1 VICGLKKMISGY
13 RLCAATRSGPKLASV
28 RSSACDCVNQPINR
42 APCACLNDPTPT
54 GSDGASV
61 FDSKG
66 ERVPARAVRRPG
78 SATDLLRVLP
88 SCKLPSCPR
97 SNNPARPNVLMFGDD
112 GVVMDVI
119 DQQQA
124 TFQAWLAT
132 LPKTCRLAIVEVG
145 AGKAIPTIRRISE
158 AVLRS
163 HPHATLVRINLD
175 DSEVPEQLS
184 ERCVCV
190 GGMGALDALRGI
202 AAEIE
207 NVSE

>member
-1 VICGLKKMISGY
+1 M
-13 RLCAATRSGPKLASV
+13 
-28 RSSACDCVNQPINR
+28 
-42 APCACLNDPTPT
+42 
-54 GSDGASV
+54 

-66 ERVPARAVRRPG
+66 EQIAARAVRRPA

-88 SCKLPSCPR
+88 SCTLPTCPR
-97 SNNPARPNVLMFGDD
+97 SCNPARPNVLMFGDD
-112 GVVMDVI
+112 GVVMDAI

-163 HPHATLVRINLD
+163 HPAATLVRINLD
-175 DSEVPEQLS
+175 DSDVPVQLS

-190 GGMGALDALRGI
+190 GGLGALEALQGI
-202 AAEIE
+202 AAEIG